1 MRSVLGGSY
10 TVRNFRY
17 VVGQKLK
24 IKKTQKRRSFS
35 LFLKHYNYDQNA
47 ARDKSVSKYTFLQRL
62 YLLKSVVKYPNHLV
76 RLL

>member
-1 MRSVLGGSY
+1 M
-10 TVRNFRY
+10 
-17 VVGQKLK
+17 
-24 IKKTQKRRSFS
+24 IKK
-35 LFLKHYNYDQNA
+35 NYDQNA